1 MGCARMTIEVQ
12 KPTASMQVSM
22 QALANMDAEVMEYD
36 AAMQAILMEYYA
48 SMDILVMDY
57 GADINTSVI
66 CMVHPRMTLLRKGGA
81 TMNIAF
87 VCSTSIG
94 EVYVLLDKD
103 AIPIL
108 TINGGYI
115 FLSNS

>member
-22 QALANMDAEVMEYD
+22 QALGSMDAEVMEHD
-36 AAMQAILMEYYA
+36 AAMQTILMEYYA
-48 SMDILVMDY
+48 SMGIFVMDY
-57 GADINTSVI
+57 GADINTSVV
-66 CMVHPRMTLLRKGGA
+66 CMLHPQMTLLRRGGA

-108 TINGGYI
+108 TIDGGYI
-115 FLSNS
+115 FLSSN

>member
-48 SMDILVMDY
+48 SMGILVMDY
-57 GADINTSVI
+57 GSD
-66 CMVHPRMTLLRKGGA
+66 MTLTRRGGA
-81 TMNIAF
+81 SITTSL
-87 VCSTSIG
+87 VCSTGVG

-103 AIPIL
+103 TIPIL
-108 TINGGYI
+108 TVDGGYI
-115 FLSNS
+115 FLEEYGS

>member
-1 MGCARMTIEVQ
+1 MGCARMAIEVQ

-22 QALANMDAEVMEYD
+22 QALANMDAKVVEHD

-48 SMDILVMDY
+48 SMGILVMDY
-57 GADINTSVI
+57 GTDINTSVI
-66 CMVHPRMTLLRKGGA
+66 CVVHPQMTLLRKGGA

-87 VCSTSIG
+87 VCSTGIG

-115 FLSNS
+115 FLSNN